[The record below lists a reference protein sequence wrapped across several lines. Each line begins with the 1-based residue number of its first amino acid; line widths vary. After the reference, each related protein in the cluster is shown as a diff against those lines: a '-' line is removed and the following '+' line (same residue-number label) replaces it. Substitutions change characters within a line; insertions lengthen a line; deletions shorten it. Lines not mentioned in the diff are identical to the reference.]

1 MRTNV
6 RFDSAGIQLAG
17 HLYIPGD
24 YPPGDYPPGDGP
36 DGARPA
42 IVVGHPGSGVK
53 EQAAGLYASRLA
65 EQGFVTL
72 AFDAAY
78 QGESGGTPRG
88 LEDPAHRVEDI
99 KAAVSF
105 LTTRPEADPDR
116 IGALGICASGGYGL
130 TAAAT
135 DHRIKAVAAVSAVD
149 IARQFR
155 AGADGTQDPS
165 VIQHMLEAAAAA
177 RTAEAHGEPAATFNL
192 FPDTEEEARQGGP
205 HVFAGWEYYCTP
217 RAYHPRS
224 AKDLT
229 WSSVDRIVTF
239 DAFAAVDLIAPRPLL
254 MIVGREAVTSWMS
267 VQAFQRAL
275 SPKELRWID
284 GAAHADLYD
293 KEQYVGPAVTKLA
306 DFFTGN
312 LAPDSAP
319 AQAAG
324 PAFPAA
330 R

>member
-24 YPPGDYPPGDGP
+24 YPPGDGPDGP

-105 LTTRPEADPDR
+105 LATRPEADPDR
-116 IGALGICASGGYGL
+116 IGALGICASGGYVL
-130 TAAAT
+130 
-135 DHRIKAVAAVSAVD
+135 SA
-149 IARQFR
+149 RPR
-155 AGADGTQDPS
+155 
-165 VIQHMLEAAAAA
+165 
-177 RTAEAHGEPAATFNL
+177 RTARPGGLRVLHQRPHPARAIG
-192 FPDTEEEARQGGP
+192 QVP
-205 HVFAGWEYYCTP
+205 H
-217 RAYHPRS
+217 
-224 AKDLT
+224 
-229 WSSVDRIVTF
+229 
-239 DAFAAVDLIAPRPLL
+239 
-254 MIVGREAVTSWMS
+254 
-267 VQAFQRAL
+267 
-275 SPKELRWID
+275 PK
-284 GAAHADLYD
+284 
-293 KEQYVGPAVTKLA
+293 
-306 DFFTGN
+306 N
-312 LAPDSAP
+312 LAAEPGGDERP
-319 AQAAG
+319 
-324 PAFPAA
+324 
-330 R
+330 